1 MCTTSP
7 SSCVCVCFCGYA
19 LEMHTQILICV
30 GKFWRRGGST
40 LLTSL
45 SPRLVSLNV
54 FFLLYNSVLSFV
66 CNSRVVCKSRVS
78 FVCDWE
84 RVRVYFCC
92 GFVGKFLV
100 GFWEIVF
107 FFFFFCYFFGLE
119 MCESWFLWGLRFF
132 WRGSRGEEEERWRLR
147 RSRQRRGPEGHATYG
162 EWKWRCHPLR
172 TPETL
177 VPYGDHGRA
186 AAPWNVCLLLLPHL
200 DLGQPLPPSS
210 SNLPSRL
217 IACTE
222 GRGALRICLLRV
234 TSLIPPP

>member
-107 FFFFFCYFFGLE
+107 FFFFSVIFLVWKCARVGFCEGWGFFEEGVGE
-119 MCESWFLWGLRFF
+119 KKKSDGGCGVQGNDADQKDMQHT
-132 WRGSRGEEEERWRLR
+132 GSG
-147 RSRQRRGPEGHATYG
+147 SG
-162 EWKWRCHPLR
+162 
-172 TPETL
+172 
-177 VPYGDHGRA
+177 
-186 AAPWNVCLLLLPHL
+186 
-200 DLGQPLPPSS
+200 
-210 SNLPSRL
+210 
-217 IACTE
+217 
-222 GRGALRICLLRV
+222 GAIHSALQKH
-234 TSLIPPP
+234 